1 MVAILGIGALR
12 HSLLSVLGS
21 PQSQQLTTRL
31 ELQARVAVGWAE
43 VEQPLV
49 GQVSEAEQ
57 EVKCPGLGTG
67 AGIQAMLPT
76 GLYAVIFTSPCV

>member
-1 MVAILGIGALR
+1 MASLGIGVLR
-12 HSLLSVLGS
+12 HSAECPGLTPG
-21 PQSQQLTTRL
+21 PTLTTRL

-57 EVKCPGLGTG
+57 EVECPGLGTG
-67 AGIQAMLPT
+67 AGIQAMLPP
-76 GLYAVIFTSPCV
+76 GSML